1 MGSCAALVCAKK
13 SREIMETFLYIRL
26 NWTCTKKV
34 NETWKYL
41 EGFACRLK
49 SNPTAWSSS
58 TWRRPEPDIIY
69 ACFYSHEN
77 LLFESHSWQRR
88 WWRSESAQ
96 KRALTALSQTWSIV
110 DQSCVNFIWSSKW
123 ATRHTRLLYGKW
135 MNQQCD
141 NWDEP
146 EVLEV
151 FSGQLNA
158 RERFSPDLELLF
170 LS

>member
-1 MGSCAALVCAKK
+1 
-13 SREIMETFLYIRL
+13 METFRPRPSD
-26 NWTCTKKV
+26 WAERERKRSMKP
-34 NETWKYL
+34 EQYL

-49 SNPTAWSSS
+49 SNPSAWSSS
-58 TWRRPEPDIIY
+58 TWRRARPDIIY
-69 ACFYSHEN
+69 ACFSSHEN

-96 KRALTALSQTWSIV
+96 KSSYGIVSDLKHRWSIM
-110 DQSCVNFIWSSKW
+110 CVVYFIWSWKW
-123 ATRHTRLLYGKW
+123 ATRLTKLPYGKW

-146 EVLEV
+146 EVLDV

-170 LS
+170 SCLKMLNFV